1 MNPVVPLLLSLQI
14 VFCGDSLT
22 RGFEHYKVFDG
33 QERVYVQGIDS
44 STSADVLNRIVPIAE
59 RKPQKMF
66 LMIGVNEI
74 AAGQRIVD
82 NYERII
88 RRVQEIS
95 PYTKIY
101 VQSILPTRVPSID
114 NGDIV
119 AVNRNLSDM
128 CKKFNSFVKYL
139 DLYPAFVADD
149 GMLGPNFTEDG
160 IHLTRNAYSLWK
172 KLIVNQL

>member
-22 RGFEHYKVFDG
+22 RGFEHYKIFDG

-44 STSADVLNRIVPIAE
+44 STSADVLSRIEPIAQ

-74 AAGQRIVD
+74 GAGQRIVE
-82 NYERII
+82 NYEKMI
-88 RRVQEIS
+88 RRVQEVS

-101 VQSILPTRVPSID
+101 VQSILPTRVDRI
-114 NGDIV
+114 NNADIV
-119 AVNRNLSDM
+119 AVNRKLSDM
-128 CKKFNSFVKYL
+128 CKKFNTFVKYL
-139 DLYPAFVADD
+139 DLYPAFVAED
-149 GMLGPNFTEDG
+149 GKLGPNFTEDG